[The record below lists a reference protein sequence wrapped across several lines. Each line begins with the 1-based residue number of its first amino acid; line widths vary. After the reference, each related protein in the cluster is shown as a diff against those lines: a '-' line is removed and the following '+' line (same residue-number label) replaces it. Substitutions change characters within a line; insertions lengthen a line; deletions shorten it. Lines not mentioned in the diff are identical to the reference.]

1 VSAPGQDST
10 NACPPPDVI
19 LLGLHLM
26 TEAGVSPAQMAGH
39 FKRPVDAACP
49 DRLVAFQ
56 DSILSRDPSLADTI
70 GHASQRPAYEAIHC
84 RSCDSLLRTAP
95 GSVGRDA
102 TCPLCGEAF
111 TGLRG
116 RMFAA
121 DARQPV
127 SSIAAEDHSAY
138 TVGAAP
144 MRFAHYDLGDLI
156 GRGSTGKVYR
166 AVNRR
171 SGRSVA
177 LKVLSFQPL
186 DSTDDVAA
194 RLTRETSVNRSIV
207 HKNVV
212 PVLDMGVCEGVP
224 YIEMELVQASSLREY
239 VRRNGPLPAGR
250 ACTVCQGALAG
261 LGAVHAHGA
270 VHGDVKPGNIL
281 LDTDGRARLTD
292 FGLSRLVRETTS
304 LGTKAAVGTPHY
316 MAPEQWRG
324 GSVGRAADIYGMGLV
339 LLFTLTGRPP
349 WEART
354 PSVLMY
360 KHLHEPVL
368 PPTGHILVPAGL
380 ADMITHATAKAAED
394 RFESAA
400 EFADALAAWHAA
412 NA

>member
-1 VSAPGQDST
+1 
-10 NACPPPDVI
+10 
-19 LLGLHLM
+19 M
-26 TEAGVSPAQMAGH
+26 TGAGVSAAEMAGH
-39 FKRPVDAACP
+39 LNAPVDASSP
-49 DRLVAFQ
+49 DRLAAFQ
-56 DSILSRDPSLADTI
+56 DSILRRDPGLEEVI
-70 GHASQRPAYEAIHC
+70 GHASKRSAYEVIHC
-84 RSCDSLLRTAP
+84 RSCDSLLRAVP

-102 TCPLCGEAF
+102 ARPLCGEAL

-127 SSIAAEDHSAY
+127 SMAAEEHGAY
-138 TVGAAP
+138 TVGSAP

-186 DSTDDVAA
+186 DSSADVAA
-194 RLTRETSVNRSIV
+194 RLARETSVNRSIV

-212 PVLDMGVCEGVP
+212 PLLDMGVCECVP

-239 VRRNGPLPAGR
+239 VRRNGPFAAPR
-250 ACTVCQGALAG
+250 ACEVCQGALDG
-261 LGAVHAHGA
+261 LSAVHAHGA
-270 VHGDVKPGNIL
+270 VHGDIKPGNIL

-304 LGTKAAVGTPHY
+304 LGPKAAVGTPPY

-324 GSVGRAADIYGMGLV
+324 GSVGRAADTYGMGLV
-339 LLFTLTGRPP
+339 LLFALTGRPP

-368 PPTGHILVPAGL
+368 PPTGHILVPTGL

-394 RFESAA
+394 RFASAA
-400 EFADALAAWHAA
+400 DFADALATWRAA
-412 NA
+412 NE